1 METVFFPSKTKVNE
15 RKILRLNLSGRL
27 TLTPSVGFRHV
38 KDVNTVGISCV
49 KEGLRSHIEVTQFKH
64 GDVFITHL

>member
-15 RKILRLNLSGRL
+15 RKILRLNLCGRL

-38 KDVNTVGISCV
+38 KGVNTVGISCV

-64 GDVFITHL
+64 DDVFITHL